1 MSTPFFTFSLFLFK
15 PLIFPQFHRF
25 DPLISLCFFYIMQQ
39 NPQKQNP
46 NGMPSGFLFCLF
58 CSYASVFFC
67 ACLFS
72 SILETQSVH
81 AASPVMFTVVRPMSK
96 IRSIPATSAIPSTG
110 RPTLCSTIASMIIP
124 APGTP
129 AVPMDASDI
138 HERLPTRRDSYTV
151 RISAL
156 PVVSFFIPA
165 RLSKLKHHIES
176 LTCIKG

>member
-58 CSYASVFFC
+58 CSYASVFSFC

-110 RPTLCSTIASMIIP
+110 RPTLCSTIASIIIP

-129 AVPMDASDI
+129 AVPMDANVA
-138 HERLPTRRDSYTV
+138 V
-151 RISAL
+151 RMIVNCCPIVRSTPKQVAMKMTHT
-156 PVVSFFIPA
+156 P
-165 RLSKLKHHIES
+165 
-176 LTCIKG
+176 